1 MHELLIS
8 AEVIRELSDP
18 RFSESADALGWV
30 RGLPLLALTEDV
42 LGLAALLVRER
53 VLPAPVL
60 GGDAV
65 HVAVATVHA
74 IPFGRPPMTEP
85 DHPQMSEELIEEI
98 RAIPKAIWEEDNSDF
113 RQHAERL
120 REIEVRH
127 AGVMIQPPSRQSQEV
142 SSH

>member
-8 AEVIRELSDP
+8 AEVLRELSDP
-18 RFSESADALGWV
+18 RFSDSADALAWV
-30 RGLPLLALTEDV
+30 SGVPLLALTEDV

-74 IPFGRPPMTEP
+74 IPFVL
-85 DHPQMSEELIEEI
+85 S
-98 RAIPKAIWEEDNSDF
+98 WN
-113 RQHAERL
+113 
-120 REIEVRH
+120 VRH
-127 AGVMIQPPSRQSQEV
+127 LANANKQVHLRTICVRAGFLPPLILTPDQLWETASDRT
-142 SSH
+142 